1 MKICFFTENT
11 HKGGMD
17 KFIYTLANNW
27 PNKEDEITILCNS
40 SHPGYEDIRNHLNSK
55 YIIKP
60 SNIKLSW
67 ELKNNIANYLPRS
80 IIPVISFILKYV
92 LFPYQIFKLY
102 VYFKNSSF
110 KKLFT
115 INGGYPGGYSCRAAP
130 IAWYLAKKNKSKMA
144 CLSAV
149 KETFWYA
156 APFEYLLDKALYFS
170 LNELIFPSQY
180 VKDTQLLRASLKNIS
195 STVIYNGIDKF
206 PIEFRSSKDNKIIK
220 FLMLATYEKIKGHS
234 LLLESFKKVIDN
246 FDCTNFELTIA
257 GYGTNEQKRNII
269 DEIKSKNLNKFVNL
283 LDFQENVLEL
293 YQATHAVI
301 IPSIKYE
308 ALPLTAI
315 EAMSL
320 QIPIISSD
328 TGGLKEI
335 FSLNRD
341 IGLISSTSSSSMSKN
356 IYMFIQNPN
365 KHKIYGQHGIDTFTK
380 YFTSEVCAAKYYS
393 SLINH

>member
-1 MKICFFTENT
+1 MKICFFTENSY
-11 HKGGMD
+11 KGGMD
-17 KFIYTLANNW
+17 KFVYTLANNW

-40 SHPGYEDIRNHLNSK
+40 SHPGYEDINNQLNPK
-55 YIIKP
+55 NVIKP
-60 SNIKLSW
+60 SNIVLSW
-67 ELKNNIANYLPRS
+67 ELKSTIANYLPRNIIS
-80 IIPVISFILKYV
+80 IISFVLKYL

-102 VYFKNSSF
+102 IYFRNSNF

-130 IAWYLAKKNKSKMA
+130 IAWYLAKKQKSKMA
-144 CLSAV
+144 CLSAI
-149 KETFWYA
+149 KKTIWYA
-156 APFEYLLDKALYFS
+156 APFEYLLDKILSFS
-170 LNELIFPSQY
+170 LDELIFPSQY
-180 VKDTQLLRASLKNIS
+180 VKDTQSLRSSLKNIP
-195 STVIYNGIDKF
+195 STVIYNGIDKY
-206 PIEFRSSKDNKIIK
+206 PIDFHSVKNNKIIK
-220 FLMLATYEKIKGHS
+220 FLMLATYEKHKGHS
-234 LLLESFKKVIDN
+234 LLLESFKKVIEN
-246 FDCTNFELTIA
+246 FNCTNFQLTIA
-257 GYGTNEQKRNII
+257 GYGTNEQRRNII
-269 DEIKSKNLNKFVNL
+269 DEIKLKNLNEFVNL

-320 QIPIISSD
+320 QIPIITSD

-335 FSLNRD
+335 FSLNKD
-341 IGLISSTSSSSMSKN
+341 IGLISSPSSSSMSKN
-356 IYMFIQNPN
+356 IYMFIQNPD
-365 KHKIYGQHGIDTFTK
+365 KHKIYGQHGINTFIK